1 MCGDFQSSTHRSLR
15 VNGGK
20 MQNRAHTEMLINPR
34 VHGSAPLNVRHNHYI
49 FTSRRARASR
59 ACVFSPKAHIHLANI
74 IWAVWLLECQFKN
87 SHYSYTAF
95 AGAVAVAVGGCE
107 IPLRSAAMWHD
118 DFQICHLIPI
128 SASIYSISTCAGAVH
143 NARTFALDSPREG
156 TRGKSDHDPRARAP
170 AS

>member
-34 VHGSAPLNVRHNHYI
+34 VHGSAPLNVEAR
-49 FTSRRARASR
+49 SRVSSM
-59 ACVFSPKAHIHLANI
+59 CVFSPKAHIHLANI

-95 AGAVAVAVGGCE
+95 AGADAVAVAVGGCE
-107 IPLRSAAMWHD
+107 IPLRCAAMWHD

-156 TRGKSDHDPRARAP
+156 TRGKSDHDPRVRAP